1 MHLCDEISN
10 CFTASQLRKRE
21 DRRVKWL
28 LIMPQ
33 LFWLAPALALL
44 PVTTVFSVDGLAP
57 EPAGL
62 AIFQEAD
69 RRASGYQ
76 DLSVDLEM
84 ILRDRQGNQSQR
96 LLKIRQLE
104 MADAGDRLLVV
115 FDSPK
120 PIRGTALLS
129 YSYKFD
135 PDDQWLFLPAFKR
148 VKKIT
153 SKNRSGPFLSSE
165 FAFEDLALQEVEKF
179 TYRLLENKSDESG
192 AYYLVERTP
201 VDDTSGYSRQLVRL
215 DQEELRIERIDFF
228 DDRGRPLKTLTV
240 SGYERYLERFWKPG
254 QMMMMNTQTGRSTQ
268 LVWHDYQFGLGL
280 DAQRDFSTNSLRRA
294 R

>member
-1 MHLCDEISN
+1 M
-10 CFTASQLRKRE
+10 
-21 DRRVKWL
+21 KWL
-28 LIMPQ
+28 LILPQ
-33 LFWLAPALALL
+33 LFWLAPVAAQS
-44 PVTTVFSVDGLAP
+44 PNPADFSVAGLSS
-57 EPAGL
+57 ESAGL
-62 AIFQEAD
+62 AIFEEAD

-76 DLSVDLEM
+76 DLSVELEM
-84 ILRDRQGNQSQR
+84 ILRDSHDKESQR
-96 LLKIRQLE
+96 ALKIKQLE
-104 MADAGDRLLVV
+104 MAEAGDRLLVV

-129 YSYKFD
+129 YSYKFE

-179 TYRLLENKSDESG
+179 SYRLLEIATDESG
-192 AYYLVERTP
+192 AYYLVERLP

-215 DQEELRIERIDFF
+215 DQEQLRIQHIEYF
-228 DDRGRPLKTLTV
+228 DVRKRPLKTLTV
-240 SGYERYLERFWKPG
+240 SGYALYLDRFWKPA
-254 QMMMMNTQTGRSTQ
+254 QMMMENTQTGRSTQ
-268 LVWHDYQFGLGL
+268 LIWQDYQFALGL

>member
-1 MHLCDEISN
+1 M
-10 CFTASQLRKRE
+10 RG
-21 DRRVKWL
+21 L
-28 LIMPQ
+28 LNLLQ
-33 LFWLAPALALL
+33 LFWPAIALAFSAAPAVALQ
-44 PVTTVFSVDGLAP
+44 PGTTDFSVAGLAP
-57 EPAGL
+57 EAAGL

-84 ILRDRQGNQSQR
+84 ILRDRRGNQSQR
-96 LLKIRQLE
+96 QLKIRQLE
-104 MADAGDRLLVV
+104 MAEDGDRLLVV

-129 YSYKFD
+129 YSYKFA

-179 TYRLLENKSDESG
+179 TYRLLESESDESG

-215 DQEELRIERIDFF
+215 DQAELRIQHIEYF
-228 DDRGRPLKTLTV
+228 DDRERPLKTLTV
-240 SGYERYLERFWKPG
+240 SGYEFYLERFWKPA
-254 QMMMMNTQTGRSTQ
+254 QMLMENIQTGRSTQ

-280 DAQRDFSTNSLRRA
+280 DSQRDFSTNSLRRV